1 MPGAGITAK
10 EQSVRIAGAI
20 VRLSEKAFESL
31 LTSEPVD
38 LVISS
43 PRYLI
48 RTSVAGRGAMRRGW
62 QYLAV
67 SRGVVFHT
75 ITKSQASLPSTV
87 KLVEAEDIWVSF
99 LGPKTPSN
107 SSCT

>member
-1 MPGAGITAK
+1 MPGGGITAK
-10 EQSVRIAGAI
+10 EQSVRIAGVV
-20 VRLSEKAFESL
+20 VRLSEKAFEAL
-31 LTSEPVD
+31 VRSEPVD

-43 PRYLI
+43 PRFLI
-48 RTSVAGRGAMRRGW
+48 RTSVAGPGAMRRGW

-75 ITKSQASLPSTV
+75 MTTSNASLPSTI

-99 LGPKTPSN
+99 LGPKEAV
-107 SSCT
+107 